1 MNSILIKHINDTQ
14 KKMGAYLSLLDL
26 RYRNLCVKADPM
38 SLLPVTVN
46 ADNEHLNLE
55 DVARVSMPNEFQLA
69 VYPNVPNYVQDIIR
83 GIFEAHPEF
92 RLEMGDM
99 NEDRKRREE
108 AQKEEGPDT
117 SQLGIDDVFDEDSD
131 ETKYLLYTM
140 PEVNKDRRDFLDNG
154 VTALHQ
160 QCIVR
165 LDAEYAEGLKKLSE
179 AEMYSTPKDM
189 DEARQD
195 MKDILDDVKE
205 KVDKLLDDKQQE
217 IEEAYRHY
225 LENPDN
231 APAPTPAP
239 AAPKYKPYSDEPEQ
253 EPGYD
258 VTKGYRVS

>member
-1 MNSILIKHINDTQ
+1 
-14 KKMGAYLSLLDL
+14 
-26 RYRNLCVKADPM
+26 
-38 SLLPVTVN
+38 
-46 ADNEHLNLE
+46 
-55 DVARVSMPNEFQLA
+55 
-69 VYPNVPNYVQDIIR
+69 
-83 GIFEAHPEF
+83 
-92 RLEMGDM
+92 
-99 NEDRKRREE
+99 
-108 AQKEEGPDT
+108 
-117 SQLGIDDVFDEDSD
+117 
-131 ETKYLLYTM
+131 M